1 MIVLGN
7 NKDKFGFYKIGD
19 YKTYSKIEAIEL
31 HKHTKIHPH
40 WDFNQSIFAKYDWTV
55 EPTESL
61 DELYAKRARQIRED
75 YDYVVLFYSGGADS
89 GNIVDTFVDNNIA
102 FDEIAS
108 YNFHK
113 ADPDPDNYFNA
124 EQIKVSYPR
133 IKRLQERGIK
143 FRHRIIDMSDMAFK
157 IITDKSY
164 NLNRAY
170 YGTGRWGVSHV
181 AKGQIRDYVEDYKR
195 LIESGKKVVFVWGI
209 DKPRLYFE
217 NNRYCIRFLDVVD
230 SGISC
235 LTQIN
240 NRSWEYD
247 ELFYWAPESMDII
260 CKQGHILK
268 NFFIKHKIYKQEK
281 YYSDTLIDLPNI
293 DKIFANQNTE
303 DGLSYR
309 NLINTL
315 IYPKFN
321 LKTFTLGKVLS
332 LVTSSRD
339 DVFNSDPEF
348 GRQQIILK
356 QHLSQLDPYWM
367 NDTNNIEKG
376 IKASISPPY
385 YLE

>member
-1 MIVLGN
+1 
-7 NKDKFGFYKIGD
+7 
-19 YKTYSKIEAIEL
+19 
-31 HKHTKIHPH
+31 
-40 WDFNQSIFAKYDWTV
+40 
-55 EPTESL
+55 
-61 DELYAKRARQIRED
+61 
-75 YDYVVLFYSGGADS
+75 VVLFYSGGADS
-89 GNIVDTFVDNNIA
+89 GNIVDAFVDNGIR

-108 YNFHK
+108 YNFYK
-113 ADPDPDNYFNA
+113 ADPDPNIFFNA
-124 EQIKVSYPR
+124 EQVNVSYPR
-133 IKRLQERGIK
+133 VKKLQQQGIK
-143 FRHRIIDMSDMAFK
+143 FRHRIIDMSDAAFK

-170 YGTGRWGVSHV
+170 YGTARWGVSHV
-181 AKGQIRDYVEDYKR
+181 TKGQIRDYVEDYRR

-217 NNRYCIRFLDVVD
+217 NNRYCIRFLDIVD

-240 NRSWEYD
+240 NKPWEYD
-247 ELFYWAPESMDII
+247 ELFYWAPEAMDIV

-281 YYSDTLIDLPNI
+281 YYSDTLIDLPEL
-293 DKIFANQNTE
+293 DKIFANQNTD

-321 LKTFTLGKVLS
+321 LKTFTFGKILS

-339 DVFNSDPEF
+339 DVFNNDPEF
-348 GRQQIILK
+348 GQQQAVLK

-367 NDTNNIEKG
+367 NDPNNIEKG

>member
-7 NKDKFGFYKIGD
+7 NKDKFGFYRIGD
-19 YKTYSKIEAIEL
+19 HKTYSKVEAIEL
-31 HKHTKIHPH
+31 HKHTRIHPH

-55 EPTESL
+55 EPSESL
-61 DELYAKRARQIRED
+61 DELYAKRARQIRET

-89 GNIVDTFVDNNIA
+89 GNIVDAFVDNNIR

-108 YNFHK
+108 YNFYK
-113 ADPDPDNYFNA
+113 ADPNPNIFFNA
-124 EQIKVSYPR
+124 EQVNVSYPR
-133 IKRLQERGIK
+133 IKKLQQQGIK
-143 FRHRIIDMSDMAFK
+143 FQHRIIDMSDAAFK

-170 YGTGRWGVSHV
+170 YGTARWGVSHV
-181 AKGQIRDYVEDYKR
+181 AKGQIRDYVEDYRR

-217 NNRYCIRFLDVVD
+217 NNRYCIRFLDIVD

-240 NRSWEYD
+240 NRAWEYD
-247 ELFYWAPESMDII
+247 ELFYWAPEAMDIV

-281 YYSDTLIDLPNI
+281 YYSDTLIDLPNL
-293 DKIFANQNTE
+293 DKIFANQNTD

-321 LKTFTLGKVLS
+321 LKTFTFGKILS

-339 DVFNSDPEF
+339 AVFNNDPEF
-348 GRQQIILK
+348 GRQQAVLK

-367 NDTNNIEKG
+367 NDHNNIEKG